1 MDTKFTAQIQYYLA
15 TPREERDVAE
25 GAEMMLK
32 LNRNRILYA
41 NILRNPEKMA
51 AKLEYEL
58 NKFLRIRLDGMT
70 MHEVAVMNE
79 TVVPAARESIAAGIP
94 EGFAPIPTEA
104 PEEDEFVP
112 EEMKDAPIIDAD
124 NDPTYTAQLR
134 GRRADHANLPAEIQ
148 AIYNENGDRYFR
160 IKMIFNELLGM
171 ENACLSDRYERLQI
185 LKKLDED
192 YRAAWVAYDH
202 FKLGDPLPIDE
213 EPQPLDA
220 KTVSAARKYLS
231 TNLPKLEELI
241 ALDEAKAS
249 ALREKMQE
257 RVNTLIEAQQ
267 TFDAEHQA
275 RMEAAG
281 LSFE

>member
-1 MDTKFTAQIQYYLA
+1 MDTKFTEQLQAYLA
-15 TPREERDVAE
+15 TPREERNVAA
-25 GAEMMLK
+25 GAEMMLQ

-41 NILRNPEKMA
+41 NILRNPDKMA

-79 TVVPAARESIAAGIP
+79 TVVPAARESIAAGVP
-94 EGFAPIPTEA
+94 EGFAPTTEA

-112 EEMKDAPIIDAD
+112 EEMKGAPIIDAD

-134 GRRADHANLPAEIQ
+134 GRRADHAELPAEIQ
-148 AIYNENGDRYFR
+148 ALYEENGDRYFR
-160 IKMIFNELLGM
+160 IKVLFNELLGM

-192 YRAAWVAYDH
+192 YRAAWVTYDH
-202 FKLGDPLPIDE
+202 FKIGDPVSTAE
-213 EPQPLDA
+213 EPTATDA
-220 KTVSAARKYLS
+220 NAVSAARKYLS
-231 TNLPKLEELI
+231 TNLPKLEKL
-241 ALDEAKAS
+241 LHDDEAKA
-249 ALREKMQE
+249 ATLREKMQE
-257 RVNTLIEAQQ
+257 RVNMLIEAQQ

-275 RMEAAG
+275 RMEAVG